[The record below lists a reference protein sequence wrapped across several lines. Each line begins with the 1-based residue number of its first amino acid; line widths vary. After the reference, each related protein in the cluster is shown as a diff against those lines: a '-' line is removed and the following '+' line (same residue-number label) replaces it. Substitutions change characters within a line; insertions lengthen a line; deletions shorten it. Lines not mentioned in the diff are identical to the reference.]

1 MGISDE
7 SYTQILSGLQEG
19 DKVAYLPTS
28 SGGEMGMAMTMMPG
42 GMSGGMS
49 GGMPSG
55 GMSGGPGGRG
65 GM

>member
-42 GMSGGMS
+42 GMSGGM
-49 GGMPSG
+49 PSG